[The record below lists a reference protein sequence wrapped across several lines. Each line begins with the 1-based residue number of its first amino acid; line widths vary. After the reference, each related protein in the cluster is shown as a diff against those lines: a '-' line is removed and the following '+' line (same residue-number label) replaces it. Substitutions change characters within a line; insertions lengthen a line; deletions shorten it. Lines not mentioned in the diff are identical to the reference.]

1 MFDIMIVD
9 DDEILLYGL
18 EKTIDWAAMD
28 CRIVTKCTDADEAI
42 EKFKRIRPRIIITD
56 ICMPGD
62 NGFSLIESVQKI
74 DSDVQ
79 FIILSGYPNFDFA
92 QSAIEKNVGSFL
104 LKPTDTNDVIEAVEK
119 AKEKLNRQKSVNTLL
134 RNEALINVLEGDS
147 NINDFLKAVSSS
159 SVGIKDNYTVAVL
172 AIDNY
177 NGISDKKKVSAS
189 LAEITERSVSMSRSY
204 ILQCKVEK
212 SKIFLLIFLKEIH
225 SNISFFDLLKN
236 IQLLFL
242 QTTEQTLTIGVS
254 GIYKNLNMLHR
265 AWEAAEKA
273 VGQRALLG
281 NGRIIDYTRLDN
293 TGMGQPQFT
302 VEEMHEVILSI
313 KKMDKKAALE
323 IVDDYFRKVNCAKY
337 LEAEDVRNN
346 IEELAILII
355 HNCVK
360 NQAEMEKLFG
370 RIVKPVV
377 EIENIELVS
386 EIQKWITEIIS
397 TIIDEPQTMITGIN
411 KPLVQNTV
419 LYIMK
424 HYEEQLTIEN
434 VAESMFVSVRHLS
447 RQFKLET
454 GKTFVEY
461 LTDYRMQ
468 IAMELLKNSAQ
479 KVYEISQ
486 EVGYK
491 SLKYFCKIFKER
503 TGLTPLEYRNSVD
516 IQ

>member
-1 MFDIMIVD
+1 M
-9 DDEILLYGL
+9 
-18 EKTIDWAAMD
+18 
-28 CRIVTKCTDADEAI
+28 
-42 EKFKRIRPRIIITD
+42 
-56 ICMPGD
+56 
-62 NGFSLIESVQKI
+62 
-74 DSDVQ
+74 
-79 FIILSGYPNFDFA
+79 
-92 QSAIEKNVGSFL
+92 
-104 LKPTDTNDVIEAVEK
+104 
-119 AKEKLNRQKSVNTLL
+119 
-134 RNEALINVLEGDS
+134 
-147 NINDFLKAVSSS
+147 
-159 SVGIKDNYTVAVL
+159 
-172 AIDNY
+172 
-177 NGISDKKKVSAS
+177 
-189 LAEITERSVSMSRSY
+189 
-204 ILQCKVEK
+204 
-212 SKIFLLIFLKEIH
+212 
-225 SNISFFDLLKN
+225 
-236 IQLLFL
+236 
-242 QTTEQTLTIGVS
+242 
-254 GIYKNLNMLHR
+254 
-265 AWEAAEKA
+265 
-273 VGQRALLG
+273 
-281 NGRIIDYTRLDN
+281 
-293 TGMGQPQFT
+293 
-302 VEEMHEVILSI
+302 
-313 KKMDKKAALE
+313 
-323 IVDDYFRKVNCAKY
+323 
-337 LEAEDVRNN
+337 
-346 IEELAILII
+346 II

-411 KPLVQNTV
+411 KPLVQDTV

-468 IAMELLKNSAQ
+468 IAMELLKNSTQ

>member
-1 MFDIMIVD
+1 MFDIMVVD

-18 EKTIDWAAMD
+18 EKTIDWKAID
-28 CRIVTKCTDADEAI
+28 CRIVAKCTDADEAI
-42 EKFKRIRPRIIITD
+42 EKFKKCRPRIIITD

-62 NGFSLIESVQKI
+62 NGISLIERIQKI

-92 QSAIEKNVGSFL
+92 KSAIEKNVGSFL

-119 AKEKLNRQKSVNTLL
+119 AKVKLDRQKSVNTLL

-159 SVGIKDNYTVAVL
+159 VEIRDNYTVAVL

-177 NGISDKKKVSAS
+177 NGISDKKKVSAA
-189 LAEITERSVSMSRSY
+189 LAEITERSVSMSRNY
-204 ILQCKVEK
+204 ILQCKIEK

-242 QTTEQTLTIGVS
+242 QTTEQTLTVGVS

-281 NGRIIDYTRLDN
+281 NGRIIDYTRFDN
-293 TGMGQPQFT
+293 SGMGQPQFT

-323 IVDDYFRKVNCAKY
+323 IVDDYFGKVNCTKY
-337 LEAEDVRNN
+337 LEVEDVRNN

-377 EIENIELVS
+377 EIENIELFS
-386 EIQKWITEIIS
+386 EIQKWITEIILA
-397 TIIDEPQTMITGIN
+397 IIDEPKTMITGIN
-411 KPLVQNTV
+411 KPLVQDTV

-461 LTDYRMQ
+461 LTDYRIQ

-503 TGLTPLEYRNSVD
+503 TGLTPLEYRNSVE